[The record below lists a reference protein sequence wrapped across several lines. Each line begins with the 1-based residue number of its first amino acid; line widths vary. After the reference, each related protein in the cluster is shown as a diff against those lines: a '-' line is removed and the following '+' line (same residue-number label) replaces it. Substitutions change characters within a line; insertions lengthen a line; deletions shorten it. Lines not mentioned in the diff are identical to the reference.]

1 MPKEGY
7 GASTDSIINGR
18 GSKKKTISF
27 PNEIWG
33 KEKRNKTARVNAVK

>member
-18 GSKKKTISF
+18 GSKRKTISF
-27 PNEIWG
+27 PNEICG
-33 KEKRNKTARVNAVK
+33 KEKRNKKARINAAK